1 MSETRASDAETL
13 RDNIARRLKAEDP
26 RSSTTHKRKPLSDR
40 TNITSSLNRP
50 NTRSSLLKLPPPIPN
65 SAAAAAAASKPVERS
80 SDRTKK
86 QQLIHTSTSETHKKR
101 KRRQLADLTTLG
113 SGDTDDANK
122 ENVNTNISPDSPPFT
137 PSPRQPLSPQDEP
150 LTVYARRQTTR
161 RKGKEKV
168 VNEAFTCL
176 PVERKRTE
184 SSKASFGKVSKCFT
198 DLPKKARVLDLSSFV
213 LFCCQLPFFS
223 YRFVLQ
229 RRIKEHVVSKD
240 YIEKQ
245 RAYFAEIDN
254 CELPEEEVSESEL
267 SDH

>member
-40 TNITSSLNRP
+40 TNITSSLHRP

-65 SAAAAAAASKPVERS
+65 SAAAAASKPVERS

-198 DLPKKARVLDLSSFV
+198 DLPKK
-213 LFCCQLPFFS
+213 
-223 YRFVLQ
+223 